1 MANILLSE
9 ECVSDIYRL
18 MILLDGIDDPYIS
31 ELREKIQ
38 KQIEIKIDA
47 RKKREAFTKYRKSIP
62 GSNERECARNEY
74 LDGTE
79 IKKDWRSSKEVK

>member
-38 KQIEIKIDA
+38 KQIETKIDA
-47 RKKREAFTKYRKSIP
+47 RKKRETFTKYKKSIP
-62 GSNERECARNEY
+62 GSSEREFARNEY
-74 LDGTE
+74 LDETG